1 MEKRRAGR
9 QYPAGLVA
17 VTAIDL
23 VIYGLVL
30 GVAFASGEQTG
41 LLLSIALAF
50 EVLFLS
56 LSVGAALAVAGTGR
70 ARVLAPFPCIASLS
84 EPPLPHEKARPP
96 DSNALI
102 NASAAASIAPSVA
115 SSARSL
121 SRTAV
126 RI

>member
-41 LLLSIALAF
+41 LLLSIALAC
-50 EVLFLS
+50 EVPFLS
-56 LSVGAALAVAGTGR
+56 LSVGAALAVAGTGG
-70 ARVLAPFPCIASLS
+70 ARVLATPVGLALLFFHIGRGGARLLRRARA
-84 EPPLPHEKARPP
+84 LPMHRFAHR
-96 DSNALI
+96 A
-102 NASAAASIAPSVA
+102 SVA
-115 SSARSL
+115 A
-121 SRTAV
+121 
-126 RI
+126 